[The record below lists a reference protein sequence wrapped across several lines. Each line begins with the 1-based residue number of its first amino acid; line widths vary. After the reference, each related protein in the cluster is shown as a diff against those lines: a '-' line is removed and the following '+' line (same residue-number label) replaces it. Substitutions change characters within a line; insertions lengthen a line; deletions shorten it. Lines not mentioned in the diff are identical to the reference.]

1 MLLRNR
7 GVLPRAPR
15 FYTRGVAIRLV
26 VRNSPRSRDFVAA
39 RGPDAAD
46 FVQRMVSNDVAAL
59 APGEACDALLLTPKA
74 RLIAPLRVFRRAA
87 DDFLLATEPGLG
99 ETLRSQLLRA
109 RFAAKVELEP
119 EEHAAAIVLGGEP
132 DGLHARAAEYGEA
145 AWEVV
150 DADLSGERISDE
162 ELERRRIEARGPA
175 WGRELD
181 DRVLPAEAGLVER
194 AISLTKGCYP
204 GQEPV
209 ARLHFRGHANR
220 GLRVLE
226 LQAVPSYDA
235 EIRDGDRVVGRV
247 TSAVVDRDTVLALGY
262 VRADVAD
269 DVELSVEGA
278 PARLR

>member
-1 MLLRNR
+1 MAAWA
-7 GVLPRAPR
+7 PRA
-15 FYTRGVAIRLV
+15 
-26 VRNSPRSRDFVAA
+26 RDYVAA

-74 RLIAPLRVFRRAA
+74 RIVAPLRVFRRGD
-87 DDFLLATEPGLG
+87 DDFLLATERGLG
-99 ETLRSQLLRA
+99 ETLRGQLIRA

-119 EEHAAAIVLGGEP
+119 EEHASAIVLGAEP
-132 DGLHARAAEYGEA
+132 EGLHARAGEYGEE
-145 AWEVV
+145 AWEAV
-150 DADLSGERISDE
+150 DTEPAGNPVDEE
-162 ELERRRIEARGPA
+162 ELERLRIEARGPA

-226 LQAVPSYDA
+226 LETVPPYDA
-235 EIRDGDRVVGRV
+235 EIREGDRVVGRV
-247 TSAVVDRDTVLALGY
+247 TSAVAGRDAVLALGY
-262 VRADVAD
+262 LRTDVTD
-269 DVELSVEGA
+269 DAELSVGGA

>member
-1 MLLRNR
+1 
-7 GVLPRAPR
+7 V
-15 FYTRGVAIRLV
+15 
-26 VRNSPRSRDFVAA
+26 

-59 APGEACDALLLTPKA
+59 APGQACDALLLTPKA
-74 RLIAPLRVFRRAA
+74 RLIAPLRVFRRGA

-132 DGLHARAAEYGEA
+132 DGLHARAEEYGEA
-145 AWEVV
+145 AWEAV
-150 DADLSGERISDE
+150 DADLSGERIAEE

-226 LQAVPSYDA
+226 LDAVPPYDA
-235 EIRDGDRVVGRV
+235 EIRAGDRVVGRV
-247 TSAVVDRDTVLALGY
+247 TSAVVDRDAVLALGY
-262 VRADVAD
+262 VRTDVAD
-269 DVELSVEGA
+269 DAELSVEGA

>member
-1 MLLRNR
+1 MAAW
-7 GVLPRAPR
+7 APH
-15 FYTRGVAIRLV
+15 A
-26 VRNSPRSRDFVAA
+26 RDYVSA

-46 FVQRMVSNDVAAL
+46 FVQRMVSNDVEAL

-74 RLIAPLRVFRRAA
+74 RIIAPLRVFRRGK
-87 DDFLLATEPGLG
+87 DDFLLATEARLG
-99 ETLRSQLLRA
+99 ETVRSQLQRA

-119 EEHAAAIVLGGEP
+119 EEHTAAIVFGGEP
-132 DGLHARAAEYGEA
+132 AGLHARAREYGED
-145 AWEVV
+145 AWEAL
-150 DADLSGERISDE
+150 DAEPAGEPIDDD

-181 DRVLPAEAGLVER
+181 DRVMPAEAGLVAR

-226 LQAVPSYDA
+226 LRDPPAYDA

-247 TSAVVDRDTVLALGY
+247 TSSVSNGDAILALAY
-262 VRADVAD
+262 VRTDVGEDA
-269 DVELSVEGA
+269 ELSVDGA

>member
-1 MLLRNR
+1 MPAWA
-7 GVLPRAPR
+7 PRA
-15 FYTRGVAIRLV
+15 
-26 VRNSPRSRDFVAA
+26 RDYVAA

-46 FVQRMVSNDVAAL
+46 FVQRMVSNDVEAL

-74 RLIAPLRVFRRAA
+74 RIVAPLRVFRGGD
-87 DDFLLATEPGLG
+87 DDFLLAPAAGHG
-99 ETLRSQLLRA
+99 DTLRTQLQRA

-119 EEHAAAIVLGGEP
+119 EEHAAAIMFGGKP
-132 DGLHARAAEYGEA
+132 AGLHARAREYGDT
-145 AWEVV
+145 AWEVL
-150 DADLSGERISDE
+150 DADPAGEPIDE
-162 ELERRRIEARGPA
+162 DDLERVRIEARGPA

-181 DRVLPAEAGLVER
+181 DRVMPAEAGLVDR

-226 LQAVPSYDA
+226 LEEAPAYDA
-235 EIRDGDRVVGRV
+235 EIREGDKVVGRV
-247 TSAVVDRDTVLALGY
+247 TSAVPDGDGVLALAY
-262 VRADVAD
+262 VRTDVAD
-269 DVELSVEGA
+269 DAELSVDGA